1 MASLIKS
8 ERGQVYALFAIV
20 VFTCA
25 FGSLTQTVMN
35 AMLGGVEADLGID
48 ASLGQWLTTVYMLVL
63 GITVPLVTFLS
74 LKISTRNLLFM
85 VLGIFFAGSLLA
97 FVAPNFPVLVLARVF
112 QAFAA
117 GITLPLIQ
125 SIAMMR
131 FPKGQNGTAM
141 GISGIAMGFAPN
153 IGPTI
158 GGALVDSWGW
168 RSFFLI
174 LMAALA
180 VLFVL
185 SLLLVEHEGVPER
198 EASLDIPS
206 FLLSTCG
213 LGGLLLGFSNA
224 SSIELTNPAVWAFLL
239 VGIVCLI
246 AFVLR
251 QNRVRIPLINMAIF
265 RSKRYR
271 ASFVIQN
278 CLFGSFMG
286 ITLIVP
292 LYVQGLCGGSALEAG
307 LVFIPATILAIV
319 FNPLAGILADKIG
332 PRPVTVAAGAL
343 LAIGGVSMVFIDATT
358 PLWLVTL
365 MQTIRGIGVSSLIG
379 PLTSWGMSEL
389 PHQIMMDGSAFF
401 ACIRQACASFGTAL
415 MVFAI
420 TALGVTASGD
430 PTALGYQVAF
440 GLSAILSI
448 AVFVGAV
455 WKVRS

>member
-1 MASLIKS
+1 MGLIKS

-20 VFTCA
+20 VFACA

-35 AMLGGVEADLGID
+35 AMLGGIEADFGVD
-48 ASLGQWLTTVYMLVL
+48 ASTGQWLTTIYMLVL

-74 LKISTRNLLFM
+74 VKFSTRSLLFL
-85 VLGIFFAGSLLA
+85 VLAVFFAGSLLA
-97 FVAPNFPVLVLARVF
+97 YFAPSFPVLVAARVL

-117 GITLPLIQ
+117 GVTLPLVQ
-125 SIAMMR
+125 SIAMLR

-168 RSFFLI
+168 RSFFVL
-174 LMAALA
+174 LMIALA

-185 SLLLVEHEGVPER
+185 SLLLVER
-198 EASLDIPS
+198 EAAPDRPAVLDVPS
-206 FLLSTCG
+206 FVLSTCG
-213 LGGLLLGFSNA
+213 FGGLLLGFSNA
-224 SSIELTNPAVWAFLL
+224 SSLGFASPAVWAAIL
-239 VGIVCLI
+239 VGA
-246 AFVLR
+246 AFLALFLR
-251 QNRVRIPLINMAIF
+251 RQKRVDHPLINLGIF
-265 RSKRYR
+265 ASKRFR

-307 LVFIPATILAIV
+307 IVFIPATILAIV

-332 PRPVTVAAGAL
+332 PRRVAIAAGAL
-343 LAIGGVSMVFIDATT
+343 LFIGAASMAFIGQNT

-379 PLTSWGMSEL
+379 PLNSWGMSEL
-389 PHQIMMDGSAFF
+389 PHAIMMDGSAFF
-401 ACIRQACASFGTAL
+401 ACVRQACASFGTAL
-415 MVFAI
+415 MVFLIA
-420 TALGVTASGD
+420 AFGVAASGE
-430 PTALGYQVAF
+430 PTAVGYQLAF
-440 GLSAILSI
+440 GLSAVLSLC
-448 AVFVGAV
+448 VFVGAV
-455 WKVRS
+455 WKVRA

>member
-1 MASLIKS
+1 MTSLVKS

-20 VFTCA
+20 VLACA

-74 LKISTRNLLFM
+74 LKISTRNLLTL
-85 VLGIFFAGSLLA
+85 VLIVFFAGSLVA
-97 FVAPNFPVLVLARVF
+97 FVAPNFPVLVIARMM

-158 GGALVDSWGW
+158 GGALVDTWGW
-168 RSFFLI
+168 RSFFVI
-174 LMAALA
+174 LMAAVA

-185 SLLLVEHEGVPER
+185 TLLLVEHEGVPER
-198 EASLDIPS
+198 EASLDVPS
-206 FLLSTCG
+206 FALSTCG

-224 SSIELTNPAVWAFLL
+224 SSMALTDPAVWAFLL
-239 VGIVCLI
+239 VGVACLV

-251 QNRVRIPLINMAIF
+251 QRRVAQPLIDMRIF
-265 RSKRYR
+265 GSARYR

-292 LYVQGLCGGSALEAG
+292 LYVQGLCGGSALDAG

-319 FNPLAGILADKIG
+319 FNPLAGILSDKIG
-332 PRPVTVAAGAL
+332 PRPVTIVAGAL
-343 LAIGGVSMVFIDATT
+343 LAIGAVSMAFVDAST
-358 PLWLVTL
+358 PLWLVAL

-379 PLTSWGMSEL
+379 PLNSWGMSEL

-420 TALGVTASGD
+420 TALGVAATGEPA
-430 PTALGYQVAF
+430 ALGYQVAF
-440 GLSAILSI
+440 GLSALLSI

>member
-8 ERGQVYALFAIV
+8 EQGKVYALFAIV
-20 VFTCA
+20 VFACA

-35 AMLGGVEADLGID
+35 AMLGGVEADLGVD

-74 LKISTRNLLFM
+74 LKMSTRSLLFM
-85 VLGIFFAGSLLA
+85 VLGVFFAGSLVA
-97 FVAPNFPVLVLARVF
+97 FLAPNFPVLVFARVM

-117 GITLPLIQ
+117 GVTLPLVQ

-141 GISGIAMGFAPN
+141 GIAGIAMGFAPN

-168 RSFFLI
+168 RSFFLV
-174 LMAALA
+174 LMIALA

-185 SLLLVEHEGVPER
+185 ALLLVDREEVPER
-198 EASLDIPS
+198 DASLDVPS
-206 FLLSTCG
+206 FALSTCG

-224 SSIELTNPAVWAFLL
+224 SSSDLSSPAVWAFLL
-239 VGIVCLI
+239 VGVVCLV

-251 QNRVRIPLINMAIF
+251 QNRVKAPLINMRIF
-265 RSKRYR
+265 RSKRFR
-271 ASFVIQN
+271 ASFIIQN

-292 LYVQGLCGGSALEAG
+292 LYVQGLCGGTALEAG
-307 LVFIPATILAIV
+307 LVFIPATVLAIV

-332 PRPVTVAAGAL
+332 PRYVTIVAAAFLAVGA
-343 LAIGGVSMVFIDATT
+343 ASMAFIDATT

-379 PLTSWGMSEL
+379 PLNSWGMSEL

-420 TALGVTASGD
+420 SAFGVSATGGA
-430 PTALGYQVAF
+430 AAVGYQLAF
-440 GLSAILSI
+440 GFSALLSV
-448 AVFVGAV
+448 AVLVGAV
-455 WKVRS
+455 WKVR

>member
-8 ERGQVYALFAIV
+8 ERGRVYALFAIV
-20 VFTCA
+20 VFACA

-35 AMLGGVEADLGID
+35 AMLGGVEADLGVD

-74 LKISTRNLLFM
+74 LKMSTRTLLSM
-85 VLGIFFAGSLLA
+85 VLGVFFAGSLVA
-97 FVAPNFPVLVLARVF
+97 FVAPNFPVLVLARVM

-117 GITLPLIQ
+117 GITLPLVQ

-141 GISGIAMGFAPN
+141 GIAGIAMGFAPN

-185 SLLLVEHEGVPER
+185 ALLFVEREEVPER
-198 EASLDIPS
+198 KASLDVIS
-206 FLLSTCG
+206 FALSTLG

-224 SSIELTNPAVWAFLL
+224 SSAGFADPSVWTALL
-239 VGIVCLI
+239 IGAACLVLFVG
-246 AFVLR
+246 R
-251 QNRVRIPLINMAIF
+251 QNRIAHPLINMGIF
-265 RSKRYR
+265 GSKRFR
-271 ASFVIQN
+271 VSFVVQN

-292 LYVQGLCGGSALEAG
+292 LYVQGLCGGGALEAG

-319 FNPLAGILADKIG
+319 FNPLAGILADRIG
-332 PRPVTVAAGAL
+332 PRPVTIAAGAL
-343 LAIGGVSMVFIDATT
+343 LTIGAVSMAFIDERT
-358 PLWLVTL
+358 PLWLVAI

-379 PLTSWGMSEL
+379 PLNSWGLSEL
-389 PHQIMMDGSAFF
+389 SHQVIMDGSAFF

-420 TALGVTASGD
+420 TAFGAAASGE
-430 PTALGYQVAF
+430 AVAFGYQLAF
-440 GLSAILSI
+440 GLSALLSF
-448 AVFVGAV
+448 AVLVGAV
-455 WKVRS
+455 WKVR

>member
-1 MASLIKS
+1 MGLIKS

-20 VFTCA
+20 VFACA

-35 AMLGGVEADLGID
+35 AMLGGVEADFGID
-48 ASLGQWLTTVYMLVL
+48 ASVGQWLTTIYMLVL
-63 GITVPLVTFLS
+63 GVTVPLVTFLS
-74 LKISTRNLLFM
+74 LKFSTRNLLFL
-85 VLGIFFAGSLLA
+85 VLTVFFAGCLVA
-97 FVAPNFPVLVLARVF
+97 FFAPNFPVLVAARVM

-125 SIAMMR
+125 SIAMLR

-168 RSFFLI
+168 RSFFVL
-174 LMAALA
+174 LMIALA
-180 VLFVL
+180 ILFVL
-185 SLLLVEHEGVPER
+185 TVLLVER
-198 EASLDIPS
+198 ESASDRPAVLDVPS
-206 FLLSTCG
+206 FALSTCG

-224 SSIELTNPAVWAFLL
+224 SSVGFADPLVIASLAVGAVFLVSFAVRQKRIEH
-239 VGIVCLI
+239 
-246 AFVLR
+246 
-251 QNRVRIPLINMAIF
+251 PLIDMGIF
-265 RSKRYR
+265 RSARFR

-292 LYVQGLCGGSALEAG
+292 LYVQGLCGGTALEAG
-307 LVFIPATILAIV
+307 MVFIPATILAIV

-332 PRPVTVAAGAL
+332 PRPVAIAAGAL
-343 LAIGGVSMVFIDATT
+343 LLVGAASMAFIDEGT

-379 PLTSWGMSEL
+379 PLNSWGMSQL
-389 PHQIMMDGSAFF
+389 PHRIMMDGSAFF

-420 TALGVTASGD
+420 TMLGTAATGEPS
-430 PTALGYQVAF
+430 ALGYQVAF
-440 GLSAILSI
+440 GLSAVLSL
-448 AVFVGAV
+448 AVFVGAA
-455 WKVRS
+455 WKVR

>member
-1 MASLIKS
+1 MGLIKS

-20 VFTCA
+20 VFACA

-35 AMLGGVEADLGID
+35 AMLGGVEADFGID
-48 ASLGQWLTTVYMLVL
+48 ASVGQWLTTIYMLVL
-63 GITVPLVTFLS
+63 GVTVPLVTFLS
-74 LKISTRNLLFM
+74 LKFSTRNLLFL
-85 VLGIFFAGSLLA
+85 VLTVFFAGCVVA
-97 FVAPNFPVLVLARVF
+97 FFAPNFPVLVAARVM

-125 SIAMMR
+125 SIAMLR

-168 RSFFLI
+168 RSFFAL
-174 LMAALA
+174 LMIALA
-180 VLFVL
+180 ILFVL
-185 SLLLVEHEGVPER
+185 TVLLVER
-198 EASLDIPS
+198 EKASDRPAVLDVPS
-206 FLLSTCG
+206 FALSTCG

-224 SSIELTNPAVWAFLL
+224 SSVGFADPLVIASLVVGAVFLVVFAVRQKRIEH
-239 VGIVCLI
+239 
-246 AFVLR
+246 
-251 QNRVRIPLINMAIF
+251 PLINMNIF
-265 RSKRYR
+265 RSARFR
-271 ASFVIQN
+271 ASFIIQN

-292 LYVQGLCGGSALEAG
+292 LYVQGLCGGTALEAG
-307 LVFIPATILAIV
+307 IVFIPATILAIV

-332 PRPVTVAAGAL
+332 PRPVTIAAGAIL
-343 LAIGGVSMVFIDATT
+343 FVGSASMAFIDETT

-365 MQTIRGIGVSSLIG
+365 MQTLRGIGVSSLIG
-379 PLTSWGMSEL
+379 PLNSWGMSQL

-420 TALGVTASGD
+420 TMLGTAATGE
-430 PTALGYQVAF
+430 PAALGYQVAF
-440 GLSAILSI
+440 ALSAALSL
-448 AVFVGAV
+448 AVFVGAI
-455 WKVRS
+455 WKVK

>member
-8 ERGQVYALFAIV
+8 ERGRVYALFAIV
-20 VFTCA
+20 VLVCA

-35 AMLGGVEADLGID
+35 AMLGSVEADLGVD
-48 ASLGQWLTTVYMLVL
+48 AALAQWLTTVYMLVL
-63 GITVPLVTFLS
+63 GVTVPLVTFLS
-74 LKISTRNLLFM
+74 LKMSTRSLLFT
-85 VLGIFFAGSLLA
+85 VLGVFFAGSLVA
-97 FVAPNFPVLVLARVF
+97 YVAPSFPVLVAARVM

-117 GITLPLIQ
+117 GITLPLVQ

-141 GISGIAMGFAPN
+141 GIAGIAMGFAPN

-174 LMAALA
+174 LMALLA

-185 SLLLVEHEGVPER
+185 SVLLVEYEGTPER
-198 EASLDIPS
+198 DAVLDVPS
-206 FLLSTCG
+206 FVLCTCG

-224 SSIELTNPAVWAFLL
+224 SSLSLAHPAVWASVLVGAVFFAAFLL
-239 VGIVCLI
+239 
-246 AFVLR
+246 R
-251 QNRVRIPLINMAIF
+251 QKRVEHPLINLCIF
-265 RSKRYR
+265 QSARFR

-319 FNPLAGILADKIG
+319 FNPLAGILADKVG
-332 PRPVTVAAGAL
+332 PRPVTIVAGAL
-343 LAIGGVSMVFIDATT
+343 LFAGAASMVLVNETT
-358 PLWLVTL
+358 PLWLLAV
-365 MQTIRGIGVSSLIG
+365 MQTVRGIGVSSLIG
-379 PLTSWGMSEL
+379 PLNSWGMSQL
-389 PHQIMMDGSAFF
+389 PPQIMMDGSAFF

-420 TALGVTASGD
+420 TALGTSAAGT
-430 PTALGYQVAF
+430 PAALGYQVAF
-440 GLSAILSI
+440 GLSALLSLC
-448 AVFVGAV
+448 VLVGAIG
-455 WKVRS
+455 KVR

>member
-35 AMLGGVEADLGID
+35 AMLGGVEVDLGID

-85 VLGIFFAGSLLA
+85 VLGIFFVGSLLA
-97 FVAPNFPVLVLARVF
+97 FVAPNFPVLVLARVL

-185 SLLLVEHEGVPER
+185 ALLFVEHEGVPER
-198 EASLDIPS
+198 EAALDVPS

-239 VGIVCLI
+239 VGVVCLI

-251 QNRVRIPLINMAIF
+251 QNRVQIPLINMAIF

-332 PRPVTVAAGAL
+332 PRPVTVVAGAL
-343 LAIGGVSMVFIDATT
+343 LAIDGVSMAFIDATT

-379 PLTSWGMSEL
+379 PLNSWGMSEL

-420 TALGVTASGD
+420 TAFGVAATGEPVA
-430 PTALGYQVAF
+430 AGYQIAF
-440 GLSAILSI
+440 GLSAVLSI
-448 AVFVGAV
+448 AVFIGAV

>member
-97 FVAPNFPVLVLARVF
+97 FVAPNFPVLVLARVL

-185 SLLLVEHEGVPER
+185 SLLFVEHEGVPER
-198 EASLDIPS
+198 EAALDVPS

-239 VGIVCLI
+239 VGVVCLI

-332 PRPVTVAAGAL
+332 PRPVTVVAGAL
-343 LAIGGVSMVFIDATT
+343 LAIGGVSMAFIDATT

-379 PLTSWGMSEL
+379 PLNSWGMSEL

-420 TALGVTASGD
+420 TALGVAATGEPA
-430 PTALGYQVAF
+430 ALGYQIAF
-440 GLSAILSI
+440 ALSALLSI
-448 AVFVGAV
+448 AVFIGAV

>member
-1 MASLIKS
+1 MGLIKS

-20 VFTCA
+20 VFACA

-35 AMLGGVEADLGID
+35 AMLGGVEADFGID
-48 ASLGQWLTTVYMLVL
+48 ASVGQWLTTIYMLVL
-63 GITVPLVTFLS
+63 GVTVPLVTFLS
-74 LKISTRNLLFM
+74 LKFSTRNLLFL
-85 VLGIFFAGSLLA
+85 VLTVFFAGCLVA
-97 FVAPNFPVLVLARVF
+97 FFAPNFPVLVAARVM

-125 SIAMMR
+125 SIAMLR

-168 RSFFLI
+168 RSFFVL
-174 LMAALA
+174 LMIALA
-180 VLFVL
+180 ILFVL
-185 SLLLVEHEGVPER
+185 TVLLVER
-198 EASLDIPS
+198 ESASDRPAVLDVPS
-206 FLLSTCG
+206 FALSTCG

-224 SSIELTNPAVWAFLL
+224 SCVGFADPLVIASLAVGAVFLVSFAVRQKRIEH
-239 VGIVCLI
+239 
-246 AFVLR
+246 
-251 QNRVRIPLINMAIF
+251 PLIDMGIF
-265 RSKRYR
+265 RSARFR

-292 LYVQGLCGGSALEAG
+292 LYVQGLCGGTALEAG
-307 LVFIPATILAIV
+307 MVFIPATILAIV

-332 PRPVTVAAGAL
+332 PRPVAIAAGAL
-343 LAIGGVSMVFIDATT
+343 LLVGAASMAFIDEGT

-379 PLTSWGMSEL
+379 PLNSWGMSQL
-389 PHQIMMDGSAFF
+389 PHRIMMDGSAFF

-420 TALGVTASGD
+420 TMLGTAATGEPS
-430 PTALGYQVAF
+430 ALGYQVAF
-440 GLSAILSI
+440 GLSAVLSL

-455 WKVRS
+455 WKVR

>member
-1 MASLIKS
+1 MASMIKS

-20 VFTCA
+20 VLVCA

-35 AMLGGVEADLGID
+35 AMLGGVEADLGVD
-48 ASLGQWLTTVYMLVL
+48 AALGQWLTTVYMLVL

-74 LKISTRNLLFM
+74 LKMSTRSLLFL
-85 VLGIFFAGSLLA
+85 VLGVFFAGSLVA
-97 FVAPNFPVLVLARVF
+97 YVAPNFPMLVIARVM

-117 GITLPLIQ
+117 GITLPLVQ

-141 GISGIAMGFAPN
+141 GIAGIAMGFAPN

-158 GGALVDSWGW
+158 GGALVDSLGW

-174 LMAALA
+174 LMVALA

-185 SLLLVEHEGVPER
+185 SILLVEFEGTPER
-198 EASLDIPS
+198 DASLDVPS

-213 LGGLLLGFSNA
+213 LGGLLLSFSNA
-224 SSIELTNPAVWAFLL
+224 SSMSLASPAVWAPAL
-239 VGIVCLI
+239 VGAVFLV

-251 QNRVRIPLINMAIF
+251 QNCVEHPLINMRIF
-265 RSKRYR
+265 QSARFR

-292 LYVQGLCGGSALEAG
+292 LYVQGLCGGTALEAG

-332 PRPVTVAAGAL
+332 PRPVAIAAGCL
-343 LAIGGVSMVFIDATT
+343 LFAGAVSMAFADAST
-358 PLWLVTL
+358 PLWLLTI
-365 MQTIRGIGVSSLIG
+365 MQTVRGIGVSSLIG
-379 PLTSWGMSEL
+379 PLNSWGMSQL
-389 PHQIMMDGSAFF
+389 PPQIMMDGSAFF

-420 TALGVTASGD
+420 SALGVSAVGA
-430 PTALGYQVAF
+430 PVALGYQVAF
-440 GLSAILSI
+440 GFSAVL
-448 AVFVGAV
+448 ALCVLVGAV
-455 WKVRS
+455 WKVR

>member
-1 MASLIKS
+1 MGLIKS

-20 VFTCA
+20 VFACA

-35 AMLGGVEADLGID
+35 AMLGGVEADFGID
-48 ASLGQWLTTVYMLVL
+48 ASVGQWLTTIYMLVL
-63 GITVPLVTFLS
+63 GVTVPLVTFLS
-74 LKISTRNLLFM
+74 LKFSTRNLLFL
-85 VLGIFFAGSLLA
+85 VLTVFFAGCLVA
-97 FVAPNFPVLVLARVF
+97 FFAPNFPVLVAARVM

-125 SIAMMR
+125 SIAMLR

-168 RSFFLI
+168 RSFFVL
-174 LMAALA
+174 LMIALA
-180 VLFVL
+180 ILFVL
-185 SLLLVEHEGVPER
+185 TVLLVER
-198 EASLDIPS
+198 EPASDRPAVLDVPS
-206 FLLSTCG
+206 FALSTCG

-224 SSIELTNPAVWAFLL
+224 SSVGFADPLVIASLAVGAVFLVSFAVRQKRIEH
-239 VGIVCLI
+239 
-246 AFVLR
+246 
-251 QNRVRIPLINMAIF
+251 PLIDMGIF
-265 RSKRYR
+265 RSARFR

-292 LYVQGLCGGSALEAG
+292 LYVQGLCGGTALEAG
-307 LVFIPATILAIV
+307 MVFIPATILAIV

-332 PRPVTVAAGAL
+332 PRPVAIAAGAL
-343 LAIGGVSMVFIDATT
+343 LLVGAASMAFIDEGT

-379 PLTSWGMSEL
+379 PLNSWGMSQL
-389 PHQIMMDGSAFF
+389 PHRIMMDGSAFF

-420 TALGVTASGD
+420 TMLGTAATGEPS
-430 PTALGYQVAF
+430 ALGYQVAF
-440 GLSAILSI
+440 GLSAVLSL

-455 WKVRS
+455 WKVR

>member
-8 ERGQVYALFAIV
+8 ERGKVYALFAIV
-20 VFTCA
+20 VIACA
-25 FGSLTQTVMN
+25 CGSLTQTVMN
-35 AMLGGVEADLGID
+35 AMLGGIEVDLGID
-48 ASLGQWLTTVYMLVL
+48 ASLGQWLTTIYMLVL
-63 GITVPLVTFLS
+63 GVTVPLVTFLS
-74 LKISTRNLLFM
+74 LKMSTRNLLFM

-97 FVAPNFPVLVLARVF
+97 FAAPNFPVLVFARVL

-174 LMAALA
+174 LMALLV

-185 SLLLVEHEGVPER
+185 TLLLVEHEGVPER

-224 SSIELTNPAVWAFLL
+224 SSMELHSPAVWAFLL
-239 VGIVCLI
+239 AGAVFLVM
-246 AFVLR
+246 FVLR
-251 QNRVRIPLINMAIF
+251 QKRIEQPLIDIHIF
-265 RSKRYR
+265 RSGRFR

-292 LYVQGLCGGSALEAG
+292 LYVQGLCGGSALDAG

-332 PRPVTVAAGAL
+332 PRPVTIVAGATL
-343 LAIGGVSMVFIDATT
+343 LVGSASMALIDETT
-358 PLWLVTL
+358 PLWLVTI
-365 MQTIRGIGVSSLIG
+365 MQTVRGIGVSSLIG
-379 PLTSWGMSEL
+379 PLNSWGLSDL
-389 PHQIMMDGSAFF
+389 PHQIIMDGSAFF

-420 TALGVTASGD
+420 TMLGTTASGE
-430 PTALGYQVAF
+430 PSALGYQVAF
-440 GLSAILSI
+440 GLSAVLSL
-448 AVFVGAV
+448 AVFIGAV

>member
-1 MASLIKS
+1 MSSLIKS
-8 ERGQVYALFAIV
+8 EQGRVYALFAIV
-20 VFTCA
+20 VFACA

-35 AMLGGVEADLGID
+35 AMLGGVEADLGVD

-85 VLGIFFAGSLLA
+85 VLGFFFAGSLVA
-97 FVAPNFPVLVLARVF
+97 FLAPNFPVLVLARVM

-117 GITLPLIQ
+117 GITLPLVQ

-141 GISGIAMGFAPN
+141 GIAGIAMGFAPN

-174 LMAALA
+174 LMVALA
-180 VLFVL
+180 VLFIL

-198 EASLDIPS
+198 EASLDVPS
-206 FLLSTCG
+206 FILSTCG

-224 SSIELTNPAVWAFLL
+224 SSSELTSPAVWAFLL
-239 VGIVCLI
+239 VGVVMM
-246 AFVLR
+246 AVFVVR
-251 QNRVRIPLINMAIF
+251 QNRVKTPLINMRIF
-265 RSKRYR
+265 RSKRFR
-271 ASFVIQN
+271 ASFIIQN

-292 LYVQGLCGGSALEAG
+292 LYVQGLCGGTALEAG
-307 LVFIPATILAIV
+307 LVFIPATVLAIV

-332 PRPVTVAAGAL
+332 PRYVTIVAASFLAVGA
-343 LAIGGVSMVFIDATT
+343 VSMAFIDATT

-379 PLTSWGMSEL
+379 PLNSWGMSEL

-420 TALGVTASGD
+420 STFGISATGGAVAV
-430 PTALGYQVAF
+430 GYQLAF
-440 GLSAILSI
+440 GLSALLSV
-448 AVFVGAV
+448 AVLIGAV
-455 WKVRS
+455 WKVR

>member
-20 VFTCA
+20 VFTCS

-97 FVAPNFPVLVLARVF
+97 FVAPNFPVLVLARVL

-332 PRPVTVAAGAL
+332 PRPVTVVAGVL
-343 LAIGGVSMVFIDATT
+343 LAIGGVSMAFIDATT

-379 PLTSWGMSEL
+379 PLNSWGMSEL

>member
-8 ERGQVYALFAIV
+8 ERGRVYALFAIV
-20 VFTCA
+20 VFACA

-35 AMLGGVEADLGID
+35 AMLGGVEADLGVD

-74 LKISTRNLLFM
+74 LKMSTRTLLFM
-85 VLGIFFAGSLLA
+85 VLGVFFAGSLVA
-97 FVAPNFPVLVLARVF
+97 FVAPNFPVLVLARVM

-117 GITLPLIQ
+117 GITLPLVQ

-141 GISGIAMGFAPN
+141 GIAGIAMGFAPN

-185 SLLLVEHEGVPER
+185 ALLFVEREEVPET
-198 EASLDIPS
+198 L
-206 FLLSTCG
+206 G

-224 SSIELTNPAVWAFLL
+224 SSAGFADPSVWTALL
-239 VGIVCLI
+239 IGAACLVLFVG
-246 AFVLR
+246 R
-251 QNRVRIPLINMAIF
+251 QNRIAHPLINMSIF
-265 RSKRYR
+265 GSKRFR
-271 ASFVIQN
+271 VSFVVQN

-319 FNPLAGILADKIG
+319 FNPLAGILADRIG
-332 PRPVTVAAGAL
+332 PRPVTIAAGAL
-343 LAIGGVSMVFIDATT
+343 LTIGAVSMAFIDERT
-358 PLWLVTL
+358 PLWLVAI

-379 PLTSWGMSEL
+379 PLNSWGLSEL
-389 PHQIMMDGSAFF
+389 SHQVIMDGSAFF

-420 TALGVTASGD
+420 TAFGAAASGE
-430 PTALGYQVAF
+430 AVAFGYQLAF
-440 GLSAILSI
+440 GLSALLSF
-448 AVFVGAV
+448 AVLVGAV
-455 WKVRS
+455 WKVR